1 MSANINQSNGNLWNR
16 DMYGLDPKGWQTWIP
31 KCYRLMDWIPSG
43 LILRTWEW
51 ILRPFQE
58 LILNFWDWILK
69 CFREWIPSSFSL
81 WGLIWRHLEWT
92 PKHLHHLHNPSTLP
106 LFHLSSNF
114 PVSYPSIPPCSSF
127 TTPIFYLNPQ
137 PPLFYSPLP
146 NLLPQPLL
154 WLCPPHSGPV
164 TAPMESAAS
173 GKICKL
179 RRMHQLL
186 AYHGQV
192 SQASN
197 QRVQQKSDR
206 WWHEEVYHEA
216 KHD

>member
-1 MSANINQSNGNLWNR
+1 MRMDLKTFSRIDPKLL
-16 DMYGLDPKGWQTWIP
+16 GLDPKMLQGMDP
-31 KCYRLMDWIPSG
+31 KLLQSMGINLKALGMDSK
-43 LILRTWEW
+43 TYA
-51 ILRPFQE
+51 
-58 LILNFWDWILK
+58 
-69 CFREWIPSSFSL
+69 SSSQPL
-81 WGLIWRHLEWT
+81 Y
-92 PKHLHHLHNPSTLP
+92 STGSSVTTP
-106 LFHLSSNF
+106 LFYLSSNF

-127 TTPIFYLNPQ
+127 TTPIFYLTPQ
-137 PPLFYSPLP
+137 SPLFYSPLP

-164 TAPMESAAS
+164 TAPMESAAG

-206 WWHEEVYHEA
+206 W
-216 KHD
+216 

>member
-1 MSANINQSNGNLWNR
+1 MWYDKEIIVNGFILSYNSIHW
-16 DMYGLDPKGWQTWIP
+16 KGW
-31 KCYRLMDWIPSG
+31 
-43 LILRTWEW
+43 RT
-51 ILRPFQE
+51 
-58 LILNFWDWILK
+58 WILK
-69 CFREWIPSSFSL
+69 CFREWTPSSFSL
-81 WGLIWRHLEWT
+81 WGLIWRHLEGT
-92 PKHLHHLHNPSTLP
+92 ASSSQPLYSTGSSVTTP
-106 LFHLSSNF
+106 LFYLSSNF

-127 TTPIFYLNPQ
+127 TTPIFYLTPQ
-137 PPLFYSPLP
+137 SPLFYSPLP

-192 SQASN
+192 VTWRNLSWSKAQLG
-197 QRVQQKSDR
+197 
-206 WWHEEVYHEA
+206 
-216 KHD
+216 